1 MTTQYTAHVSDP
13 IALALDSLAAAD
25 EWTEGAR
32 ASSATADTLARSD
45 RPGSI
50 EARAITHE
58 CERAHRVAIKR
69 AEVLAQIA
77 QAQAL
82 DSIAES
88 LNRIA
93 LAR

>member
-1 MTTQYTAHVSDP
+1 MPTQHTTHVTDP
-13 IALALDSLAAAD
+13 IAHALDSLALAD
-25 EWTEGAR
+25 EWTEGVR
-32 ASSATADTLARSD
+32 AASTAADTLAKTD

-69 AEVLAQIA
+69 AEVLAHIA

-82 DSIAES
+82 ESIANS
-88 LNRIA
+88 LSRIA
-93 LAR
+93 LTL

>member
-1 MTTQYTAHVSDP
+1 MTTQHTARVSDP
-13 IALALDSLAAAD
+13 ITLALDSLALAD
-25 EWTEGAR
+25 EWTEGVR
-32 ASSATADTLARSD
+32 AASTAADSLAKNGRT
-45 RPGSI
+45 GSI

-82 DSIAES
+82 DSIADS
-88 LNRIA
+88 LARIA
-93 LAR
+93 LDL